1 MSNPTTGSSTKGP
14 SIRTYLDGWNLL
26 LILLGITLVL
36 VLRPW

>member
-1 MSNPTTGSSTKGP
+1 MSNPTTGSSTEGP